1 MTIDE
6 KTEHGK
12 VPHDFN
18 RIVADIRTLS
28 SLKKNNKYECLT
40 GANNLTSTRT

>member
-1 MTIDE
+1 MTNDE

-12 VPHDFN
+12 VPHDIN
-18 RIVADIRTLS
+18 RTVADMPTLS
-28 SLKKNNKYECLT
+28 SSKKNNKYECLT